1 MTQYEP
7 VIGLEIHGELLT
19 KSKMFC
25 SCSADYGSAPEPNT
39 NICPTCTGLPG
50 AMPVVNKKMTELAAL
65 VGLALNC
72 SVNKHNTFARKNYY
86 YPDLPKGYQ
95 ISQYELPIC
104 EKGWIEVNA
113 PSPLTPLPKG
123 EGNSDSLL
131 PAGEGLGMR
140 ENAEARKNSN
150 SENQL
155 RVRVRRVHIE
165 EDTAKLSHEKNYAL
179 VDFNRAGVPLLEIVS
194 EPDMRSVEA
203 ALDYATKV
211 RAILR
216 YLGVNSGDMEKGV
229 LRFEANISVRPVGS
243 DEFRTRTEIKNLNS
257 FRALTRASAYEIERQ
272 IKLYESGGTV
282 VQETLGWDDVRGV
295 TVSQRGKE
303 EAHDYRYFPEPDLP
317 PLQLSDAW
325 IEGIRSGLPELPE
338 AKTARFITVFN
349 LTPSEARF
357 LTSER
362 ALADYFESVT
372 AKAKSPAKA
381 VHSWIAGEF
390 MRNINDLS
398 IDVANIP
405 IAADDLAQ
413 LIDMTT
419 DKLINN
425 NAGKT
430 VLAEMFKNGGK
441 PEQIVKEKNLAQVSD
456 EGFIQETIDKV
467 LADNPSEVEKY
478 LAGKE
483 TVFQWFVG
491 QVARATKGKADMNVA
506 KELLT
511 KALEERKNSYLNSQ

>member
-19 KSKMFC
+19 NSKMFC

-39 NICPTCTGLPG
+39 NICPSCTGLPG
-50 AMPVVNKKMTELAAL
+50 AMPVVNKKATELAAL
-65 VGLALNC
+65 VGLALKC

-104 EKGWIEVNA
+104 EKGWLEVNVD
-113 PSPLTPLPKG
+113 G
-123 EGNSDSLL
+123 ED
-131 PAGEGLGMR
+131 
-140 ENAEARKNSN
+140 
-150 SENQL
+150 QL

-165 EDTAKLSHEKNYAL
+165 EDTAKLAHEKNYAL

-194 EPDMRSVEA
+194 EPDMRTVEA

-272 IKLYESGGTV
+272 IKVYESGGEV

-295 TVSQRGKE
+295 TTSQRSKE
-303 EAHDYRYFPEPDLP
+303 DAHDYRYFPEPDLP

-325 IEGIRSGLPELPE
+325 IESIRTQLPELPE
-338 AKTARFITVFN
+338 AKTARFITDFN
-349 LTPSEARF
+349 LTPSDARF
-357 LTSER
+357 LTSEL
-362 ALADYFESVT
+362 ALADYFESV
-372 AKAKSPAKA
+372 AGKSKSPAKT
-381 VHSWIAGEF
+381 VNSWIAGDL
-390 MRNINDLS
+390 MRNINDTG
-398 IDVANIP
+398 IDITNIP
-405 IAADDLAQ
+405 VDPADLAQ
-413 LIDMTT
+413 LFDMTT
-419 DKLINN
+419 DKVINN

-430 VLAEMFKNGGK
+430 VLAEMFKNGGN

-478 LAGKE
+478 LAGKD
-483 TVFQWFVG
+483 TIFQWFVG
-491 QVARATKGKADMNVA
+491 QVARATRGKADMNVA
-506 KELLT
+506 KELLV
-511 KALEERKNSYLNSQ
+511 KALEEREK

>member
-1 MTQYEP
+1 MKPTYEP

-19 KSKMFC
+19 NSKMFC

-50 AMPVVNKKMTELAAL
+50 AMPVVNKKATELAAL

-72 SVNKHNTFARKNYY
+72 SINKHNTFARKNYY

-95 ISQYELPIC
+95 ISQYELPIA
-104 EKGWIEVNA
+104 EKGWMDV
-113 PSPLTPLPKG
+113 LV
-123 EGNSDSLL
+123 D
-131 PAGEGLGMR
+131 
-140 ENAEARKNSN
+140 

-194 EPDMRSVEA
+194 EPDIRTVEA

-272 IKLYESGGTV
+272 IKIYEEGGEVT
-282 VQETLGWDDVRGV
+282 QETLGWDDVRGV
-295 TVSQRGKE
+295 TTSQRSKE

-325 IEGIRSGLPELPE
+325 IESIRVQLPELPE
-338 AKTARFITVFN
+338 AKTSRFISVFG
-349 LTPSEARF
+349 LTPSDARF
-357 LTSER
+357 LTSDL
-362 ALADYFESVT
+362 ALANYFESVV
-372 AKAKSPAKA
+372 AKSKSPAKT
-381 VHSWIAGEF
+381 VHSWLAGEL
-390 MRNINDLS
+390 MRYLNDSGTDIKDLAL
-398 IDVANIP
+398 DP
-405 IAADDLAQ
+405 AAFAQ
-413 LIDMTT
+413 LIDMVT
-419 DKLINN
+419 DKTIGAS
-425 NAGKT
+425 AGKT
-430 VLAEMFKNGGK
+430 VLTELLTQGGD
-441 PEQIVKEKNLAQVSD
+441 PAQIVKEKNLAQLTDVNA
-456 EGFIQETIDKV
+456 IQELVTKI
-467 LADNPSEVEKY
+467 LNDNPKEVDEY
-478 LAGKE
+478 NAGKE
-483 TVFQWFVG
+483 TLFQWFMG
-491 QVARATKGKADMNVA
+491 QVARATKGKADPNVA
-506 KELLT
+506 KELMV
-511 KALEERKNSYLNSQ
+511 KGLEERKK

>member
-7 VIGLEIHGELLT
+7 VIGLEIHGELIT
-19 KSKMFC
+19 HSKMFC
-25 SCSADYGSAPEPNT
+25 GCSADYASAPEPNT
-39 NICPTCTGLPG
+39 NICPVCTGLPG
-50 AMPVVNKKMTELAAL
+50 AMPVANKKATELAAL

-104 EKGWIEVNA
+104 EKGWLEVNA
-113 PSPLTPLPKG
+113 DG
-123 EGNSDSLL
+123 
-131 PAGEGLGMR
+131 
-140 ENAEARKNSN
+140 
-150 SENQL
+150 ENQL
-155 RVRVRRVHIE
+155 KVRVRRVHIE

-194 EPDMRSVEA
+194 EPDMRTVEA
-203 ALDYATKV
+203 ALGYATKV

-272 IKLYESGGTV
+272 IKVYESGGTV
-282 VQETLGWDDVRGV
+282 IQETLGWDDVRGV

-325 IEGIRSGLPELPE
+325 IDTIRTRLPELPE
-338 AKTARFITVFN
+338 AKTARFITDFN
-349 LTPSEARF
+349 LTSSEARF

-362 ALADYFESVT
+362 SLANYFESVV
-372 AKAKSPAKA
+372 AKSKSPAKT

-390 MRNINDLS
+390 MRYLNDSGVS
-398 IDVANIP
+398 IDDVTLAP
-405 IAADDLAQ
+405 ESFAQ
-413 LIDMTT
+413 LIDMVT
-419 DKLINN
+419 DKTIGG

-430 VLAEMFKNGGK
+430 VLAELLKNGGD
-441 PEQIVKEKNLAQVSD
+441 PAQIVKEKGLAQVSD
-456 EGFIQETIDKV
+456 ESFIQEVVTKV
-467 LADNPSEVEKY
+467 LEDNPAEVEKY

-491 QVARATKGKADMNVA
+491 QVARATKGKADPNVT
-506 KELLT
+506 KELLV
-511 KALEERKNSYLNSQ
+511 KGLEERRN

>member
-1 MTQYEP
+1 MKYEP
-7 VIGLEIHGELLT
+7 IIGLEIHGELLT

-25 SCSADYGSAPEPNT
+25 GCSADYASAPEPNT

-50 AMPVVNKKMTELAAL
+50 AMPVVNKKATELAAL

-72 SVNKHNTFARKNYY
+72 SINKHNTFARKNYY

-104 EKGWIEVNA
+104 EKGWMDIS

-123 EGNSDSLL
+123 EGDSGSLL
-131 PAGEGLGMR
+131 PPGEGLGM
-140 ENAEARKNSN
+140 
-150 SENQL
+150 

-257 FRALTRASAYEIERQ
+257 FRALVRASQYEIERQ
-272 IKLYESGGTV
+272 IKIYEEGGTV

-295 TVSQRGKE
+295 TTSQRSKE

-325 IEGIRSGLPELPE
+325 IESIRSQLPELPE
-338 AKTARFITVFN
+338 AKTARFISDFG

-362 ALADYFESVT
+362 TLANYFESVV
-372 AKAKSPAKA
+372 ANSKSPAKTI
-381 VHSWIAGEF
+381 HSWIAGEF
-390 MRNINDLS
+390 MRYLNDSGLS
-398 IDVANIP
+398 IDDVT
-405 IAADDLAQ
+405 LAPETLAK
-413 LIDMTT
+413 LIDMVT
-419 DKLINN
+419 DKTIGAS
-425 NAGKT
+425 AGKT
-430 VLAEMFKNGGK
+430 VLTELFKNGGD
-441 PEQIVKEKNLAQVSD
+441 PAQIVKEKNLLQMTDVDA
-456 EGFIQETIDKV
+456 IQEIVTKI
-467 LADNPSEVEKY
+467 LNDNPKEVDEY
-478 LAGKE
+478 NAGKE
-483 TVFQWFVG
+483 TLFQWFMG
-491 QVARATKGKADMNVA
+491 QVARATKGKADPNVA
-506 KELLT
+506 KELMVKGL
-511 KALEERKNSYLNSQ
+511 AGRKK

>member
-19 KSKMFC
+19 NSKMFC
-25 SCSADYGSAPEPNT
+25 GCSADYGSAPEPNT

-50 AMPVVNKKMTELAAL
+50 AMPVVNKKATELAAL

-72 SVNKHNTFARKNYY
+72 SINKHNTFARKNYY

-95 ISQYELPIC
+95 ISQYELPIA
-104 EKGWIEVNA
+104 EKGWMDVLA
-113 PSPLTPLPKG
+113 
-123 EGNSDSLL
+123 D
-131 PAGEGLGMR
+131 
-140 ENAEARKNSN
+140 

-194 EPDMRSVEA
+194 EPDMRTVEA
-203 ALDYATKV
+203 ALDYATKI

-272 IKLYESGGTV
+272 IKVYESGGTV
-282 VQETLGWDDVRGV
+282 VQETLGWDDVHGV

-317 PLQLSDAW
+317 PLQLSEAW
-325 IEGIRSGLPELPE
+325 IDSIRTQLPELPE
-338 AKTARFITVFN
+338 AKTARFITNFN

-357 LTSER
+357 LTSDLS
-362 ALADYFESVT
+362 LANYFERVV
-372 AKAKSPAKA
+372 AKSKSPAKS

-390 MRNINDLS
+390 MRYLNDSGVNIE
-398 IDVANIP
+398 DVTLAP
-405 IAADDLAQ
+405 ESFAQ
-413 LIDMTT
+413 LIDMVT
-419 DKLINN
+419 DKTIGG

-430 VLAEMFKNGGK
+430 VLAELIKNGGD
-441 PEQIVKEKNLAQVSD
+441 PAQIVKEKGLAQVSD
-456 EGFIQETIDKV
+456 ESFIQEAVMKV
-467 LADNPSEVEKY
+467 INDNPSEVDKY

-483 TVFQWFVG
+483 TLLQWFVG
-491 QVARATKGKADMNVA
+491 QVARATKGKANPNVTR
-506 KELLT
+506 ELVV
-511 KALEERKNSYLNSQ
+511 KALEARRK

>member
-19 KSKMFC
+19 NSKMFC
-25 SCSADYGSAPEPNT
+25 GCSANYGSAPEPNT

-50 AMPVVNKKMTELAAL
+50 AMPVVNKKATELAAL

-72 SVNKHNTFARKNYY
+72 SINKHNTFARKNYY

-95 ISQYELPIC
+95 ISQYELPIA
-104 EKGWIEVNA
+104 EKGWLDVDDSVA
-113 PSPLTPLPKG
+113 LPKSIG
-123 EGNSDSLL
+123 TTLAP
-131 PAGEGLGMR
+131 PAKAGVVSGVAQDATEMKR
-140 ENAEARKNSN
+140 
-150 SENQL
+150 QL
-155 RVRVRRVHIE
+155 RVRVRRGHIE

-194 EPDMRSVEA
+194 EPDMRVVEA

-272 IKLYESGGTV
+272 IKVYESGGTV

-325 IEGIRSGLPELPE
+325 IDSIRTQLPELPE
-338 AKTARFITVFN
+338 AKTARFITDFG
-349 LTPSEARF
+349 LTPSDARF

-362 ALADYFESVT
+362 SLADYFASVV
-372 AKAKSPAKA
+372 AKSRSSAKT
-381 VHSWIAGEF
+381 VHSWISGEF
-390 MRNINDLS
+390 MRYLNDSGMNIEDVTLS
-398 IDVANIP
+398 PESFAK
-405 IAADDLAQ
+405 
-413 LIDMTT
+413 LIDMIT
-419 DKLINN
+419 DKVISGNSAKVVFNEL
-425 NAGKT
+425 
-430 VLAEMFKNGGK
+430 LKNGGD
-441 PEQIVKEKNLAQVSD
+441 PAQIVKAKGLAQVSD
-456 EGFIQETIDKV
+456 ESFIQEAVTKV
-467 LADNPSEVEKY
+467 LNDNPSEVDKY

-483 TVFQWFVG
+483 TLLQWFMG
-491 QVARATKGKADMNVA
+491 QVARATKGKADPNVT
-506 KELLT
+506 KEMLV
-511 KALEERKNSYLNSQ
+511 KALEERRK